1 MAMENADSAR
11 AFVKD
16 VKRIII
22 KVIGLS
28 VSLFS
33 RSSFF
38 FLFIVSSC
46 ENAEMVFSPVALRAA
61 YVFSEIFARR
71 WVARA

>member
-1 MAMENADSAR
+1 MTMENADSAR

-38 FLFIVSSC
+38 FIVSSY
-46 ENAEMVFSPVALRAA
+46 ENAEMFLSPVAVRPMFSVRSLRGGL
-61 YVFSEIFARR
+61 RG
-71 WVARA
+71 